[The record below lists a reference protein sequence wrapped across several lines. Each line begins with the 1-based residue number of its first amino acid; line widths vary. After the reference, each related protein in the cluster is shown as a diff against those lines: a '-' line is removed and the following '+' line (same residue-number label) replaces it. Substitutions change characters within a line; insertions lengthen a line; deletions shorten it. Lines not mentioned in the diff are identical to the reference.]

1 MRRTLALAA
10 QRGFTLVEAV
20 MVIVIIGILGAIVA
34 VFIRAPI
41 QGYVDAVARA
51 EATDEADLA
60 LRRMARDIRLALPNS
75 VRVNAAGSAIEFLLT
90 RTGGRYLAA
99 EDEAQS
105 GTPLSFTDTGA
116 AGRSFTVVGRL
127 AANIERG
134 NMIAVFNLGLPGA
147 DAYENPSPTMSV
159 VAGGAAAGAEN
170 ALITLE
176 RNRFADQP
184 VPMPSPDARFQ
195 VVEGPV
201 SYVCEAAPG
210 GGFMLRRYAGYA
222 INAAM
227 TVPPAGVQPAMLAA
241 RVATCANLFR
251 NETAASSRAGLV
263 VMSLSLRTRNIAD
276 PAVRL
281 VHQVRVD
288 NTP

>member
-1 MRRTLALAA
+1 VIAARVCASRRAT
-10 QRGFTLVEAV
+10 QRGFTLIETI

-34 VFIRAPI
+34 VFVRAPI

-90 RTGGRYLAA
+90 RTGGRYLAD
-99 EDEAQS
+99 EDEVE
-105 GTPLSFTDTGA
+105 GGDTLSFADPA
-116 AGRSFTVVGRL
+116 DRSFSVVGEL
-127 AANIERG
+127 MEDIQATDA
-134 NMIAVFNLGLPGA
+134 IAVFNLGVPDA
-147 DAYENPSPTMSV
+147 DAYEGATIAP
-159 VAGGAAAGAEN
+159 VAAPVAAGTN
-170 ALITLE
+170 PVITL
-176 RNRFADQP
+176 RANPFAAQP

-195 VVEGPV
+195 VVSGPV

-210 GGFMLRRYAGYA
+210 GGFMIRRYSGYA
-222 INAAM
+222 VTRAMAA
-227 TVPPAGVQPAMLAA
+227 PPANARVAVLAA
-241 RVATCANLFR
+241 RVTTCANVFR
-251 NETAASSRAGLV
+251 SDNVAATNAGLV
-263 VMSLSLRTRNIAD
+263 VLALSLGTRNLAD

-281 VHQVRVD
+281 VHQVHVD

>member
-1 MRRTLALAA
+1 MAQPLTVHVR
-10 QRGFTLVEAV
+10 QRGFTLVETV
-20 MVIVIIGILGAIVA
+20 MVIVIIGIIGAIVA

-90 RTGGRYLAA
+90 RTGGRYLAD
-99 EDEAQS
+99 EDEVP
-105 GTPLSFTDTGA
+105 GGDTLSFTD
-116 AGRSFTVVGRL
+116 AGDRTFSMVGNL
-127 AANIERG
+127 AENIQPG
-134 NMIAVFNLGLPGA
+134 DFIAVMNLGVPGA
-147 DAYENPSPTMSV
+147 DAYEGTTISQ
-159 VAGGAAAGAEN
+159 VAQAVAAGTANPVIALN
-170 ALITLE
+170 A
-176 RNRFADQP
+176 NRFAAQP

-201 SYVCEAAPG
+201 SYVCEPAPG
-210 GGFMLRRYAGYA
+210 GDFMIRRYSNYGV
-222 INAAM
+222 NAAM
-227 TVPPAGVQPAMLAA
+227 AVPPANARVAVLAA
-241 RVATCANLFR
+241 RVSNCANVFR
-251 NETAASSRAGLV
+251 SDHVAASRAAV
-263 VMSLSLRTRNIAD
+263 VVLALTLRTRNLAD

-281 VHQVRVD
+281 VHQVHVD